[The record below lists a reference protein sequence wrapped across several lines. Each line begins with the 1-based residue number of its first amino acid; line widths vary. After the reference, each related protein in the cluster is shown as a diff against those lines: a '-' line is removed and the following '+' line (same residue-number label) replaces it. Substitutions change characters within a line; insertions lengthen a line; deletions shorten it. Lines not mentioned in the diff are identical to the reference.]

1 MLPLLKKKTKAGS
14 ATTQMPAWHPSF
26 RNYERLPDIKVVRTV
41 FFVNGVAITVVLALF
56 IVFIVKEYRL
66 FSLRHQ
72 VAQAQAEIDRD
83 KRGSDQAIALYKKFQ
98 NEEKRMQEIETFLKS
113 RPLLSDL
120 LLQFGETLPKNIA
133 FTSLEMH
140 DNGLVIRGSVRGA
153 PELAS
158 GEASNYV
165 EQLRADQT
173 IKGQFDEVTLTSITR
188 SPQTGRLSIELFLK
202 FKGAKK

>member
-1 MLPLLKKKTKAGS
+1 MLPLLKKKTKAAS

-41 FFVNGVAITVVLALF
+41 FFVNGVAITLVLALF

-83 KRGSDQAIALYKKFQ
+83 KRGSDQAIALFKKFQ
-98 NEEKRMQEIETFLKS
+98 NEEKRMLEIDAFLKS

-188 SPQTGRLSIELFLK
+188 SPQTGRLSIDLFLK

>member
-1 MLPLLKKKTKAGS
+1 MLPLLKKKTKTRS
-14 ATTQMPAWHPSF
+14 APTQMPAWHPSF

-41 FFVNGVAITVVLALF
+41 FFVNGVAITVVLAMF
-56 IVFIVKEYRL
+56 IVFIFKEYHL
-66 FSLRHQ
+66 YSLRRQ
-72 VAQAQAEIDRD
+72 VAQTQAQIDRD
-83 KRGSDQAIALYKKFQ
+83 KPGSDQAIALFKKFQ
-98 NEEKRMQEIETFLKS
+98 GEEKKMVEIEAFLKS

-120 LLQFGETLPKNIA
+120 LLQIGQTLPKNIA
-133 FTSLEMH
+133 LNSLDVH
-140 DNGLVIRGSVRGA
+140 DNGLVMRGSVRGA

-165 EQLRADQT
+165 EQLRGDQS
-173 IKGQFDEVTLTSITR
+173 IKTLFDEVTLTSITR